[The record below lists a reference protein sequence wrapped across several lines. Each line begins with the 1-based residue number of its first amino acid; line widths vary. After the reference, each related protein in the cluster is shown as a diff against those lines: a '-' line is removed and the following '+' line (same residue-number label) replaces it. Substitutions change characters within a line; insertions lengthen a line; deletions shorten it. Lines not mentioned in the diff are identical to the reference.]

1 MRLRIDVG
9 SSATPV
15 ASAGVTDEP
24 DAPDAPA
31 DELVESVAAP
41 PWWAPLTL
49 VAFVALVICSY
60 IGTAVST
67 KWVNTNPEGL
77 LMLSSRVRHLVAVA
91 GGDIEF
97 WAYFWIGGLRL
108 ALAFVV
114 CHLIGRAYGRT
125 VLLWFGKYL
134 GVRADQIH
142 SIMGLFH
149 QAEWFVIPF
158 FAGSN
163 VVAAISG
170 IARVS
175 ARKLAVLLTV
185 GLVVRLLLWWE
196 VARIADDE
204 IDVVLDFLNKYQTPA
219 LIASIVLTVAFVAF
233 NLRRGRNFEL

>member
-1 MRLRIDVG
+1 
-9 SSATPV
+9 
-15 ASAGVTDEP
+15 VTVEP
-24 DAPDAPA
+24 DPHG
-31 DELVESVAAP
+31 DELVESEPAP
-41 PWWAPLTL
+41 PRWAPLTL
-49 VAFVALVICSY
+49 VAFVSLVICSY

-77 LMLSSRVRHLVAVA
+77 LALSSRVRHLVAVA
-91 GGDIEF
+91 GGDIGF

-125 VLLWFGKYL
+125 VLVWFGKYL
-134 GVRADQIH
+134 GVRAEQIH

-149 QAEWFVIPF
+149 KAEWFVIPF

-175 ARKLAVLLTV
+175 ARRLAVLLTI
-185 GLVVRLLLWWE
+185 GLVVRLVFWWE
-196 VARIADDE
+196 VARIADDQ
-204 IDVVLDFLNKYQTPA
+204 IDAVLDFLNKYQTPA
-219 LIASIVLTVAFVAF
+219 LIASVVLTVAFVGL

>member
-1 MRLRIDVG
+1 M
-9 SSATPV
+9 APV
-15 ASAGVTDEP
+15 ASAVVTAEP
-24 DAPDAPA
+24 LLPD
-31 DELVESVAAP
+31 DELVEGPPTP

-49 VAFVALVICSY
+49 VAFVSLVVCSY

-77 LMLSSRVRHLVAVA
+77 LMLSSRVRHLLAVA
-91 GGDIEF
+91 GGGIDF
-97 WAYFWIGGLRL
+97 WSYFWIGGLRL

-125 VLLWFGKYL
+125 VLIWFGKYL
-134 GVRADQIH
+134 GVRSEQIH
-142 SIMGLFH
+142 SIMHLFH
-149 QAEWFVIPF
+149 RAEWIVIPF

-175 ARKLAVLLTV
+175 ALRLTVLLTV
-185 GLVVRLLLWWE
+185 GLVVRLVLWWE

-204 IDVVLDFLNKYQTPA
+204 IDGVLDFLNTYQTPA
-219 LIASIVLTVAFVAF
+219 LIVSVVLTIGFVML

>member
-1 MRLRIDVG
+1 
-9 SSATPV
+9 
-15 ASAGVTDEP
+15 
-24 DAPDAPA
+24 
-31 DELVESVAAP
+31 
-41 PWWAPLTL
+41 
-49 VAFVALVICSY
+49 VICSY

-91 GGDIEF
+91 GGGIPF
-97 WAYFWIGGLRL
+97 TTYFVIGFARL

-125 VLLWFGKYL
+125 VLVWFGRFL
-134 GVRADQIH
+134 GVKAAQIH
-142 SIMGLFH
+142 AMMDLFH
-149 QAEWFVIPF
+149 KGEWFVIPF

-170 IARVS
+170 IIRVS
-175 ARKLAVLLTV
+175 ARRLALLLTI
-185 GLVVRLLLWWE
+185 GLVVRLVFWWL

-204 IDVVLDFLNKYQTPA
+204 IDHVLDFLNRYQTPA
-219 LIASIVLTVAFVAF
+219 LIVSAVLTVVVVAF